1 MNVWEEEPGLCLVYS
16 LYRGRTAYVKLF
28 GSGPGYAEDSGY
40 VQVHPLFP
48 HYARDLQAVLSATDA
63 TDDPERISCA
73 EAGGE
78 FVDEDLET
86 VGA

>member
-1 MNVWEEEPGLCLVYS
+1 MGVWEDEPGLCFVYS

-63 TDDPERISCA
+63 TDDPERIACV
-73 EAGGE
+73 EAGGDWYE
-78 FVDEDLET
+78 SGCE
-86 VGA
+86 